1 MLRNRELRNLALL
14 FAAVALVAAGLG
26 FVLQPAAGLLA
37 LGTAAAFAGLFW
49 AYTAARYRRIAEI
62 SLEIDRVLHGA
73 EDLVIGS
80 SEEGELSILE
90 HEVNKMT
97 LRIREQNDALRRE
110 KAHLADSL
118 ADIAHQLRTP
128 LTSANLILSL
138 LKNDPSEAERR
149 ALLRDAQGAFAQMD
163 WLLNALLKLSRLD
176 AGIVSFQ
183 RVPVEVAELLQTALR
198 PFLIPLEL
206 HDIHLTLDISPGV
219 QILGDQA
226 WLAEALGN
234 VLKNCVEK
242 AGEHGALHIAC
253 QDTLLY
259 TQLTLHDSG
268 QGISPEDLPF
278 LFERF
283 YRGKDAGATGY
294 GIGLALSKT
303 ILTRQGAT
311 ITAKNHPQ
319 GGALFVIR
327 FPKPLER

>member
-1 MLRNRELRNLALL
+1 MLRNRELRQLALL
-14 FAAVALVAAGLG
+14 SAALALVAGSLG
-26 FVLQPAAGLLA
+26 FALQPAAGLLA

-206 HDIHLTLDISPGV
+206 HDIHLTMDVPLGV

-259 TQLTLHDSG
+259 TQLILHDSG

-319 GGALFVIR
+319 GGALFLIR
-327 FPKPLER
+327 FPKDP

>member
-1 MLRNRELRNLALL
+1 MEELITRIKMVFAQLGEQLQGAMENVDTSQAFLNVVNVVLPVACGILRI
-14 FAAVALVAAGLG
+14 AAVVVAILIIARC
-26 FVLQPAAGLLA
+26 LLS
-37 LGTAAAFAGLFW
+37 LF
-49 AYTAARYRRIAEI
+49 
-62 SLEIDRVLHGA
+62 
-73 EDLVIGS
+73 
-80 SEEGELSILE
+80 
-90 HEVNKMT
+90 
-97 LRIREQNDALRRE
+97 RE
-110 KAHLADSL
+110 KPGKEIWGWLAMNDGTRL
-118 ADIAHQLRTP
+118 DLCHWENTVGRGRWADVDLNFPTVSRSHI
-128 LTSANLILSL
+128 
-138 LKNDPSEAERR
+138 

-176 AGIVSFQ
+176 AGIVTFQ
-183 RVPVEVAELLQTALR
+183 KAPVEVAALVQTALR

-206 HDIHLTLDISPGV
+206 HDIRLTLDLPQGV
-219 QILGDQA
+219 HILGDQA

-253 QDTLLY
+253 EDTLLY
-259 TQLTLHDSG
+259 TAITLHDSG
-268 QGISPEDLPF
+268 EGIAPEDLPF

-327 FPKPLER
+327 FSKPLER